1 MKKTTLVALSAVLSG
16 SAILASPAITPA
28 RATGTGTVADPF
40 EGVGQTDA
48 AGNEAIL
55 SGHDGDDVKMFLN
68 DTSHGQ
74 TVTSF
79 SGSVTGNGS
88 HSTGSIDVVP
98 NTGVTTASGFA
109 TIKPGGSDP
118 LTSILYTP
126 ATGVDL
132 DGFFTRAQ
140 FEFDG
145 KKNAPA
151 SWLVYMT
158 VASSDGTSTFAF
170 KETKLN
176 ADVDEFGFDEP
187 ALRDGAVVSSVNLFV
202 TANGISF
209 KEVKQEVW
217 SPCDSGSVCGT
228 VVINPTSGVPE
239 PSTWASLLIGFSLMG
254 AFGYFRGKKPLV
266 RVP

>member
-1 MKKTTLVALSAVLSG
+1 MGFVQMKK
-16 SAILASPAITPA
+16 ILLTSVMAFAFAAPAY
-28 RATGTGTVADPF
+28 ATGTGTVADPF

-68 DTSHGQ
+68 DTSKGQ

-98 NTGVTTASGFA
+98 DTGVTTASGFA

-118 LTSILYTP
+118 LTSLLYTP

-145 KKNAPA
+145 KKDAPA

-187 ALRDGAVVSSVNLFV
+187 ALRDGAVISSVNLFV

-239 PSTWASLLIGFSLMG
+239 PSTWAMGLIGFAVMG
-254 AFGYFRGKKPLV
+254 FMGFKRNRMSRHAIT
-266 RVP
+266 